1 MGIFERIFI
10 GLTFLFSLLN
20 FIFPLKFGLLSSVLL
35 FLLQI
40 FYFGMSYFVLNGFGI
55 RAIVKNVNSIDSNN
69 TMIPI
74 IGGVLLAILIN
85 GILFY
90 LRYWPGSLIM
100 LTIGLVFSTIYV
112 GILVFKNVKQK
123 SIIEINIIKRFALF
137 GIIAL
142 ILVLIPSKNFVR
154 FKYRNHPKYAEAL
167 IYFYDNNSDKEAIR
181 NMENE
186 HKKMFE
192 SN

>member
-1 MGIFERIFI
+1 MGIFERILI

-20 FIFPLKFGLLSSVLL
+20 FIFPLKFGFLSSVLL

-69 TMIPI
+69 TLTPI

-90 LRYWPGSLIM
+90 LRYWPGSFII
-100 LTIGLVFSTIYV
+100 LTFGLVFSTIFV
-112 GILVFKNVKQK
+112 LILVFKNVKQK
-123 SIIEINIIKRFALF
+123 SINEINILKRFALF

-154 FKYRNHPKYAEAL
+154 YKYRNHSKYAEAL
-167 IYFYDNNSDKEAIR
+167 IYFYENNSDEEAIR

>member
-100 LTIGLVFSTIYV
+100 LTIGLVFSTLYV

>member
-10 GLTFLFSLLN
+10 GLTILFSLLN

-40 FYFGMSYFVLNGFGI
+40 FYFGISYFVLNGFGI

-69 TMIPI
+69 TMTPI

-90 LRYWPGSLIM
+90 LRYWPGSFII
-100 LTIGLVFSTIYV
+100 LTFGLVFSTIFV
-112 GILVFKNVKQK
+112 LILVFKNVKQK
-123 SIIEINIIKRFALF
+123 SINEINILKRFALF

-154 FKYRNHPKYAEAL
+154 YKYRNHSKYAEAL
-167 IYFYDNNSDKEAIR
+167 IYFYENNSDEEAIR

>member
-1 MGIFERIFI
+1 MGVFERIFI
-10 GLTFLFSLLN
+10 GLTILFSLLN
-20 FIFPLKFGLLSSVLL
+20 FIFPLKFGFLSGVLL

-69 TMIPI
+69 TITPI

-90 LRYWPGSLIM
+90 LRYWPGSFII
-100 LTIGLVFSTIYV
+100 LTFGLVFSLIFV
-112 GILVFKNVKQK
+112 VILVFKNVKQK
-123 SIIEINIIKRFALF
+123 SINEINILKRFALF

-154 FKYRNHPKYAEAL
+154 YKYRNHSKYAEAL
-167 IYFYDNNSDKEAIR
+167 IYFYENNSDEEAIR